1 MTGGAQA
8 GDARHP
14 RRVGAWLAALLT
26 LLASGGCGLV
36 RSTERT
42 LPVPHQRAPAAAF
55 DGVQRLCM
63 LPFQNAE
70 GTRGD
75 TERVEQAFA
84 RELAKLHRF
93 QVLTLP
99 TGAPEGSLIH
109 EAVARRQAA
118 TGPLAE
124 LVTRYGFDAVVLGT
138 VLADRPY
145 PPIHLAV
152 QLRMVSLIDGSTLW
166 SADAIY
172 DSDDARV
179 QEDLRN
185 YADTFQ
191 SEEPTMHE
199 WRMNLL
205 SPERYSAYVAHRVCA
220 TLRD

>member
-1 MTGGAQA
+1 MT
-8 GDARHP
+8 
-14 RRVGAWLAALLT
+14 RRRRLTAMLTAAAL
-26 LLASGGCGLV
+26 GGCGLV

-42 LPVPHQRAPAAAF
+42 LPVPHQLAAAEAF
-55 DGVQRLCM
+55 AGVDRLCLLHFENADGVL
-63 LPFQNAE
+63 A
-70 GTRGD
+70 D
-75 TERVEQAFA
+75 TDRIEQAFA

-93 QVLTLP
+93 QLLP
-99 TGAPEGSLIH
+99 LPAGAPEGALIH
-109 EAVARRQAA
+109 EAVAHRQAA

-124 LVTRYGFDAVVLGT
+124 LVNRYGVDAVVLGT
-138 VLADRPY
+138 ITAERPY

-152 QLRMVSLIDGSTLW
+152 QVRMVSLLDGSTLW

-191 SEEPTMHE
+191 SEELTMHE

-205 SPERYSAYVAHRVCA
+205 SPQRYAAYVAHRVCA
-220 TLRD
+220 TLRAVP